1 MFNGFM
7 QLLKTQEHC
16 VIASSGLL
24 GLEGEGEGAGEG
36 KGEERAGEGKGGWRG
51 EERGQEGA
59 VGKKCWMKQNKRWLA
74 GVRGEG
80 EG

>member
-36 KGEERAGEGKGGWRG
+36 KGEERAGEGKG
-51 EERGQEGA
+51 EVERGREGA
-59 VGKKCWMKQNKRWLA
+59 R
-74 GVRGEG
+74 RGSG
-80 EG
+80 